1 MCFCAEISRYG
12 RTRRETDSNFIHIK
26 NESQPRYSPKIVIKR
41 KYYVPESSLYQQ

>member
-26 NESQPRYSPKIVIKR
+26 NESQQGIHQKIVIKR
-41 KYYVPESSLYQQ
+41 KYYVPETSLYQR